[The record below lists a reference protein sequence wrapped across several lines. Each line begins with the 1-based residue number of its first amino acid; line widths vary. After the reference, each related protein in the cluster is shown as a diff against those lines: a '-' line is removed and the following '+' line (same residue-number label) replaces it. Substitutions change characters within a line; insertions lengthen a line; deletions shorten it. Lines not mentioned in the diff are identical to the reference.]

1 MEAKKL
7 KLAAD
12 EERMLA
18 GKSGSGLQRAIEL
31 LIAVGEA
38 YEAEEMI
45 DISSSH
51 ILSPEMQFWNT
62 GQLSRWARELVA
74 EYVEGA
80 ETFRVPVTIN
90 PIFLEPKL
98 AERLGYPQSYIE
110 EMRES
115 LAYGMKTYGRLG
127 VIPTYTCCPFYI
139 YPVRQGEHLGSAE
152 SLVVLFNNSVLG
164 AMVNRESGPTAL
176 ATALTGKTPLYG
188 MHLPENRQGQALVE
202 LKDDLEPKAF
212 TYADYNALSYY
223 VGKMVVDRIPIF
235 IGLPKNMSIT
245 QLKYLCA
252 PLGVSAGIPMF
263 HAVGITPE
271 APTVEAA
278 LGGKKAEMAVEV
290 GKKEIDMT
298 FEELCSANERVINYV
313 FLGCPH
319 VTIPE
324 IKEIAT
330 LLQGKKINSD
340 VIFIVGTSEPLR
352 LLAQEM
358 GLVDII
364 QDSGGIVVS
373 GMCSAGA
380 FLRRG
385 VPENFKVG
393 VAATNAAK
401 AAHYL
406 KVGGVQVWFGTMQKC
421 IDAAIKGKW
430 EAA

>member
-1 MEAKKL
+1 V

-18 GKSGSGLQRAIEL
+18 GELGPGVQRAIEL

-38 YEAEEMI
+38 YDAAEMI

-74 EYVEGA
+74 ESVEGA
-80 ETFRVPVTIN
+80 KSFRVPVTIN
-90 PIFLEPKL
+90 PIFLEPQI
-98 AERLGYPQSYIE
+98 AERLGYPRSYIN
-110 EMRES
+110 EMRDS
-115 LAYGMKTYGRLG
+115 LDHGRKTYGRLG

-139 YPVRQGEHLGSAE
+139 YPARKGEHLGGAE
-152 SLVVLFNNSVLG
+152 SLAVLFNNSVLG

-188 MHLPENRQGQALVE
+188 MHLPENRLGQAIVV
-202 LKDDLEPKAF
+202 LKDDLDPDIF

-223 VGKMVVDRIPIF
+223 VGKIVVDKIPVF
-235 IGLPKNMSIT
+235 LGLPQKISIT

-271 APTVEAA
+271 APTAEVA
-278 LGGKKAEMAVEV
+278 LGGKKAAITIEV

-298 FEELCSANERVINYV
+298 YSDLCSATEHKIDYV

-324 IKEIAT
+324 MQEIAK
-330 LLQGKKINSD
+330 LLQGKKINSA
-340 VIFIVGTSEPLR
+340 VIFIVGTAEPLR

-358 GLVDII
+358 GLVDMIES
-364 QDSGGIVVS
+364 SGGIVVS
-373 GMCSAGA
+373 GMCSAGS

-385 VPENFKVG
+385 VPEGYKVG

-421 IDAAIKGKW
+421 IEAAIKGNW

>member
-1 MEAKKL
+1 
-7 KLAAD
+7 
-12 EERMLA
+12 
-18 GKSGSGLQRAIEL
+18 
-31 LIAVGEA
+31 
-38 YEAEEMI
+38 
-45 DISSSH
+45 
-51 ILSPEMQFWNT
+51 
-62 GQLSRWARELVA
+62 
-74 EYVEGA
+74 
-80 ETFRVPVTIN
+80 
-90 PIFLEPKL
+90 
-98 AERLGYPQSYIE
+98 
-110 EMRES
+110 
-115 LAYGMKTYGRLG
+115 
-127 VIPTYTCCPFYI
+127 
-139 YPVRQGEHLGSAE
+139 
-152 SLVVLFNNSVLG
+152 
-164 AMVNRESGPTAL
+164 
-176 ATALTGKTPLYG
+176 
-188 MHLPENRQGQALVE
+188 
-202 LKDDLEPKAF
+202 
-212 TYADYNALSYY
+212 
-223 VGKMVVDRIPIF
+223 
-235 IGLPKNMSIT
+235 
-245 QLKYLCA
+245 
-252 PLGVSAGIPMF
+252 MF

-364 QDSGGIVVS
+364 QDSGGVVVS

>member
-1 MEAKKL
+1 
-7 KLAAD
+7 
-12 EERMLA
+12 MLA
-18 GKSGSGLQRAIEL
+18 GELGPGVQRAMGL

-38 YEAEEMI
+38 YEAEKLI

-51 ILSPEMQFWNT
+51 ILAPEMQFWNT

-74 EYVEGA
+74 ESIEGA
-80 ETFRVPVTIN
+80 KSFRVPVTIN
-90 PIFLEPKL
+90 PIFLEPQI

-110 EMRES
+110 EMRQS
-115 LAYGMKTYGRLG
+115 LTYGRETYARLG

-139 YPVRQGEHLGSAE
+139 HPLRQGEHSGGAE

-164 AMVNRESGPTAL
+164 VRVNRESGPTAL

-188 MHLPENRQGQALVE
+188 MHLTENRNGQALIE
-202 LKDDLEPKAF
+202 LKDDLDPRAF
-212 TYADYNALSYY
+212 TYADYNALSYC
-223 VGKMVVDRIPIF
+223 VGKMVVDRIPVF
-235 IGLPKNMSIT
+235 LGLPQNISIT

-278 LGGKKAEMAVEV
+278 LGGKNPEMTIAV
-290 GKKEIDMT
+290 GKKEINKA
-298 FEELCSANERVINYV
+298 FEELCSATDPRIDYV

-319 VTIPE
+319 VTITE
-324 IKEIAT
+324 MKEIAN
-330 LLQGKKINSD
+330 LLQGKRIKSNLIL
-340 VIFIVGTSEPLR
+340 IIGIAEPLR
-352 LLAQEM
+352 LLAQKM

-364 QDSGGIVVS
+364 QDSGGMVVS
-373 GMCSAGA
+373 GMCSAGS

-385 VPENFKVG
+385 VPEGFKVG
-393 VAATNAAK
+393 VVATNAAK

-406 KVGGVQVWFGTMQKC
+406 KAGGVQVWFGTMQKC
-421 IDAAIKGKW
+421 INAAIKGKW

>member
-1 MEAKKL
+1 MKL
-7 KLAAD
+7 TAD

-18 GKSGSGLQRAIEL
+18 GESGPGVQRALEL

-38 YEAEEMI
+38 YEAEKLI

-62 GQLSRWARELVA
+62 GQLSRWARELVT
-74 EYVEGA
+74 ESVEGA
-80 ETFRVPVTIN
+80 THFKVPVTIN
-90 PIFLEPKL
+90 PIFLEPTI
-98 AERLGYPQSYIE
+98 AERLGYPESYIE
-110 EMRES
+110 EMRQS
-115 LAYGMKTYGRLG
+115 LAFGRETYARLG

-139 YPVRQGEHLGSAE
+139 HPLRQGEHSGGAE

-164 AMVNRESGPTAL
+164 VRVNRESGPTAL

-188 MHLPENRQGQALVE
+188 MHLPENRYGQALVE
-202 LKDDLEPKAF
+202 LKDDLEPRAF
-212 TYADYNALSYY
+212 TYADYNALSYG
-223 VGKMVVDRIPIF
+223 VGKMVVDKIPVF
-235 IGLPKNMSIT
+235 LGLPRNMSIT

-271 APTVEAA
+271 APTAEVA
-278 LGGKKAEMAVEV
+278 LGGKKPEMSIEV
-290 GKKEIDMT
+290 GRKEIEQT
-298 FEELCSANERVINYV
+298 STELCSATDSRIDYV

-324 IKEIAT
+324 MEEIAT
-330 LLQGKKINSD
+330 LLQSKKVKPDILL
-340 VIFIVGTSEPLR
+340 IVGTTEPLR
-352 LLAQEM
+352 LLARKM

-364 QDSGGIVVS
+364 ENSGGMVVS
-373 GMCSAGA
+373 GMCSAGS

-385 VPENFKVG
+385 VPQGFHVG
-393 VAATNAAK
+393 VVATNAAK

-406 KVGGVQVWFGTMQKC
+406 KAGGVQVWFGTMQQC
-421 IDAAIKGKW
+421 ISAAVTGRWEDA
-430 EAA
+430 

>member
-1 MEAKKL
+1 L
-7 KLAAD
+7 KLATD

-18 GKSGSGLQRAIEL
+18 GELGTGVQRAMEL

-38 YEAEEMI
+38 YEAEKLI

-74 EYVEGA
+74 ESVEGA
-80 ETFRVPVTIN
+80 AHFKVPVTIN
-90 PIFLEPKL
+90 PIFLEPSI
-98 AERLGYPQSYIE
+98 AESLGYPESYIE
-110 EMRES
+110 EMLQSLSFGRE
-115 LAYGMKTYGRLG
+115 TYARLG
-127 VIPTYTCCPFYI
+127 VIPAYTCCPFYI
-139 YPVRQGEHLGSAE
+139 YPLRQGEHSGGAE
-152 SLVVLFNNSVLG
+152 SLVVLYNNSVLG
-164 AMVNRESGPTAL
+164 VRVNRESGPTAL

-188 MHLPENRQGQALVE
+188 MHLPENRHGQNLIVF
-202 LKDDLEPKAF
+202 KDDLDAEAF
-212 TYADYNALSYY
+212 TYAHYNALSYY
-223 VGKMVVDRIPIF
+223 VGKKVVDKIPVF
-235 IGLPKNMSIT
+235 LDLPQNISIT

-278 LGGKKAEMAVEV
+278 LGSKKPEMIVEV
-290 GKKEIDMT
+290 GKKEIDAT
-298 FEELCSANERVINYV
+298 FEELCSATKPDIDYV

-319 VTIPE
+319 VTITE
-324 IKEIAT
+324 IKEIAA
-330 LLQGKKINSD
+330 LLRGKKIKSD
-340 VIFIVGTSEPLR
+340 ILFIIGTTEPLR
-352 LLAQEM
+352 LLAQKM

-364 QDSGGIVVS
+364 QDAGGKVVA
-373 GMCSAGA
+373 GMCSAGS

-385 VPENFKVG
+385 VPKGFNVG

-401 AAHYL
+401 AAHQL
-406 KVGGVQVWFGTMQKC
+406 KAGGVQVWFGTMQHC

-430 EAA
+430 EAV

>member
-1 MEAKKL
+1 L
-7 KLAAD
+7 KLTID

-18 GKSGSGLQRAIEL
+18 GELGPGVQRAMGL

-38 YEAEEMI
+38 YEAEKLI

-51 ILSPEMQFWNT
+51 ILAPEMQFWNT

-74 EYVEGA
+74 ESVEGA
-80 ETFRVPVTIN
+80 VSFKVPVTIN
-90 PIFLEPKL
+90 PIFLEPAI
-98 AERLGYPQSYIE
+98 AERLGYPESYIE
-110 EMRES
+110 EMRQS
-115 LAYGMKTYGRLG
+115 LSFGRETYARLG

-139 YPVRQGEHLGSAE
+139 HPLRQGEHSGGAE

-164 AMVNRESGPTAL
+164 VRVNRESGPTAL

-188 MHLPENRQGQALVE
+188 MHLTENRHGQALIE
-202 LKDDLEPKAF
+202 LKDDLDPGDF
-212 TYADYNALSYY
+212 TYADYNALSYH
-223 VGKMVVDRIPIF
+223 VGKMVVDRIPVF
-235 IGLPKNMSIT
+235 LGLPQNISIT

-271 APTVEAA
+271 APTVETA
-278 LGGKKAEMAVEV
+278 LGGKNPEMTIAV
-290 GKKEIDMT
+290 GKREINKA
-298 FEELCSANERVINYV
+298 FEELCSATNPRIDYV

-319 VTIPE
+319 VTITE
-324 IKEIAT
+324 MKEIAT
-330 LLQGKKINSD
+330 LLQGKKIKPD
-340 VIFIVGTSEPLR
+340 VLFVVGIAEPLR
-352 LLAQEM
+352 LLAQKM

-364 QDSGGIVVS
+364 QDSGGMVVS
-373 GMCSAGA
+373 GMCSAGS

-385 VPENFKVG
+385 VPEGFKVG
-393 VAATNAAK
+393 VVATNAAK

-406 KVGGVQVWFGTMQKC
+406 KAGGVQVWFGTMPKC

>member
-1 MEAKKL
+1 MKL
-7 KLAAD
+7 TAD

-18 GKSGSGLQRAIEL
+18 GEFGPGVQRALEL

-38 YEAEEMI
+38 FDAERMI
-45 DISSSH
+45 AIASSH

-62 GQLSRWARELVA
+62 GQLSLWARELVA
-74 EYVEGA
+74 ESVEGA
-80 ETFRVPVTIN
+80 SHFRVPVTIN
-90 PIFLEPKL
+90 PIFLEPKI
-98 AERLGYPQSYIE
+98 AERLGYPESYIE
-110 EMRES
+110 EMRQS
-115 LAYGMKTYGRLG
+115 LNSGRETYSRLG

-139 YPVRQGEHLGSAE
+139 YPMRQGEHSGGAE

-164 AMVNRESGPTAL
+164 VRVNRESGPTAL

-188 MHLPENRQGQALVE
+188 MHLPENRYGQALIE
-202 LKDDLEPKAF
+202 LKDDLDPGAF
-212 TYADYNALSYY
+212 TYADYNALSYG
-223 VGKMVVDRIPIF
+223 VGKMVVDKIPVF
-235 IGLPKNMSIT
+235 LGLPPNMSIT

-278 LGGKKAEMAVEV
+278 LGGRKPEMTIAV
-290 GKKEIDMT
+290 GRKEIDGT
-298 FEELCSANERVINYV
+298 FKELCSATEPKVDYV

-324 IKEIAT
+324 MEEIAR
-330 LLQGKKINSD
+330 LLQGKRVKSGVLL
-340 VIFIVGTSEPLR
+340 VIGTAEPLR

-358 GLVDII
+358 GLVDVI
-364 QDSGGIVVS
+364 QDAGGMVVS
-373 GMCSAGA
+373 GMCSAGS

-385 VPENFKVG
+385 VPKGFHVG
-393 VAATNAAK
+393 VVATNAAK

-406 KVGGVQVWFGTMQKC
+406 KVGGVQVWFGTMPEC
-421 IDAAIKGKW
+421 IEAAIRGKW
-430 EAA
+430 EVD

>member
-1 MEAKKL
+1 MKL
-7 KLAAD
+7 TAD

-18 GKSGSGLQRAIEL
+18 GESGPGVQRALEL

-38 YEAEEMI
+38 YEAKKLI

-62 GQLSRWARELVA
+62 GQLSRWSRELVA
-74 EYVEGA
+74 ESVEGA
-80 ETFRVPVTIN
+80 TNFRVPVTIN
-90 PIFLEPKL
+90 PIFLEPAI
-98 AERLGYPQSYIE
+98 AERLGYPESYIE
-110 EMRES
+110 EMRQS
-115 LAYGMKTYGRLG
+115 LAFGWETYARLG

-139 YPVRQGEHLGSAE
+139 HTLRQGEHSGGAE

-164 AMVNRESGPTAL
+164 VRVNRESGPTAL

-188 MHLPENRQGQALVE
+188 MHLSENRHGQAIVE
-202 LKDDLEPKAF
+202 LKDELDPGTF
-212 TYADYNALSYY
+212 TYADYNALSYG
-223 VGKMVVDRIPIF
+223 VGKMVVDKIPVF
-235 IGLPKNMSIT
+235 LGLPRHMSIT

-271 APTVEAA
+271 APTLEVA
-278 LGGKKAEMAVEV
+278 LGGRKPEMRIEV
-290 GKKEIDMT
+290 GKKEISRT
-298 FEELCSANERVINYV
+298 FEELCSATEPRINYV

-324 IKEIAT
+324 MNEIAT
-330 LLQGKKINSD
+330 LLQGKKIKSE
-340 VIFIVGTSEPLR
+340 VLLVVGTTEPLY
-352 LLAQEM
+352 LLARQM

-364 QDSGGIVVS
+364 ENSGGMVVS
-373 GMCSAGA
+373 GMCSAGS

-385 VPENFKVG
+385 VPEGFHVG
-393 VAATNAAK
+393 VVATNAAK

-406 KVGGVQVWFGTMQKC
+406 KAGRVQVWFGTMQKC
-421 IDAAIKGKW
+421 INAAVTGKW
-430 EAA
+430 EDA

>member
-1 MEAKKL
+1 L
-7 KLAAD
+7 KLTID

-18 GKSGSGLQRAIEL
+18 GELGPGVQRAMGL

-38 YEAEEMI
+38 YEAEKLI

-51 ILSPEMQFWNT
+51 ILAPEMQFWNT

-74 EYVEGA
+74 ESVEGA
-80 ETFRVPVTIN
+80 VSFKVPVTIN
-90 PIFLEPKL
+90 PIFLEPAI
-98 AERLGYPQSYIE
+98 AERLGYPESYIE
-110 EMRES
+110 EMRQS
-115 LAYGMKTYGRLG
+115 LSFGRETYARLG

-139 YPVRQGEHLGSAE
+139 HPLRQGEHSGGAE

-164 AMVNRESGPTAL
+164 VRVNRESGPTAL

-188 MHLPENRQGQALVE
+188 MHLTENRHGQALIE
-202 LKDDLEPKAF
+202 LKDDLDPGDF
-212 TYADYNALSYY
+212 TYADYNALSYH
-223 VGKMVVDRIPIF
+223 VGKMVVDRIPVF
-235 IGLPKNMSIT
+235 LGLPQNISIT

-271 APTVEAA
+271 APTVETA
-278 LGGKKAEMAVEV
+278 LGGKNPEMTIAMGKREINKA
-290 GKKEIDMT
+290 
-298 FEELCSANERVINYV
+298 FEELCSATNPRIDYV

-319 VTIPE
+319 VTITE
-324 IKEIAT
+324 MKEIAT
-330 LLQGKKINSD
+330 LLQGKKIKPD
-340 VIFIVGTSEPLR
+340 VLFVVGIAEPLR
-352 LLAQEM
+352 LLAQKM

-364 QDSGGIVVS
+364 QDSGGMVVS
-373 GMCSAGA
+373 GMCSAGS

-385 VPENFKVG
+385 VPEGFKVG
-393 VAATNAAK
+393 VVATNAAK

-406 KVGGVQVWFGTMQKC
+406 KAGGVQVWFGTMPKC

>member
-1 MEAKKL
+1 MKL
-7 KLAAD
+7 TAD

-18 GKSGSGLQRAIEL
+18 GKLGPGVQRAMEL

-38 YEAEEMI
+38 YEAEKMI

-51 ILSPEMQFWNT
+51 ILAPEMQFWNT

-74 EYVEGA
+74 ESVEGA
-80 ETFRVPVTIN
+80 ESFRVPVTIN
-90 PIFLEPKL
+90 PIFLDPKI
-98 AERLGYPQSYIE
+98 AERLGYPASYIE
-110 EMRES
+110 EMCAS
-115 LAYGMKTYGRLG
+115 LDYGRQTYSRLG
-127 VIPTYTCCPFYI
+127 VIPVYTCCPFYI
-139 YPVRQGEHLGSAE
+139 CPARRGEHLGGAE
-152 SLVVLFNNSVLG
+152 STAILFNNSVLG

-188 MHLPENRQGQALVE
+188 MHLPENRRGQAIIE
-202 LKDDLEPKAF
+202 LKDDLEPRAF

-223 VGKMVVDRIPIF
+223 VGKMVVDKIPVF
-235 IGLPKNMSIT
+235 LGLPSNMSVT

-263 HAVGITPE
+263 HAAGITPE

-278 LGGKKAEMAVEV
+278 LGGNKAELIVEV
-290 GKKEIDMT
+290 GRKEIDMT
-298 FEELCSANERVINYV
+298 FEQLCSAKEVRINYV

-324 IKEIAT
+324 MQEIAK
-330 LLQGKKINSD
+330 LLQGKKIDPD
-340 VIFIVGTSEPLR
+340 VILIIGTTEPLH
-352 LLAQEM
+352 LLAEEM

-373 GMCSAGA
+373 GMCSAGS
-380 FLRRG
+380 FLRRA
-385 VPENFKVG
+385 VPKGFKVG

-406 KVGGVQVWFGTMQKC
+406 KVGGVQVWFGTMPQC
-421 IDAAIKGKW
+421 INAAIKGKW

>member
-1 MEAKKL
+1 M

-12 EERMLA
+12 EERMFA
-18 GKSGSGLQRAIEL
+18 GELGPGVQRAIEL
-31 LIAVGEA
+31 LIAVGKA

-51 ILSPEMQFWNT
+51 ILSPEMQLWNT

-74 EYVEGA
+74 ESVERA
-80 ETFRVPVTIN
+80 ESFRVPVTIN
-90 PIFLEPKL
+90 PIFLDPKL
-98 AERLGYPQSYIE
+98 AERIGYPQSYIE

-115 LAYGMKTYGRLG
+115 LAYGMKTYRRLG
-127 VIPTYTCCPFYI
+127 VIPTYTCCPFYL
-139 YPVRQGEHLGSAE
+139 YPARQGEHLGSAE
-152 SLVVLFNNSVLG
+152 SVVVLFNNSVLG

-188 MHLPENRQGQALVE
+188 MHLPENRHGQALIE
-202 LKDDLEPKAF
+202 LKDDLDPGAF
-212 TYADYNALSYY
+212 TYADYNALSYQ
-223 VGKMVVDRIPIF
+223 VGKMVVNKIPVF
-235 IGLPKNMSIT
+235 LGLPQNISIT

-278 LGGKKAEMAVEV
+278 LGGKKAEMTVEV
-290 GKKEIDMT
+290 GKKEINMT
-298 FEELCSANERVINYV
+298 FEELCSANERAINYV

-324 IKEIAT
+324 IKEIAR

-340 VIFIVGTSEPLR
+340 VIFIIGTAEPLR

-358 GLVDII
+358 GLVDVI

-373 GMCSAGA
+373 GMCSAGS

-385 VPENFKVG
+385 VPEGFKVG
-393 VAATNAAK
+393 VVATNAAK

-406 KVGGVQVWFGTMQKC
+406 KVAGVQVWFGTMQKC

-430 EAA
+430 EAD